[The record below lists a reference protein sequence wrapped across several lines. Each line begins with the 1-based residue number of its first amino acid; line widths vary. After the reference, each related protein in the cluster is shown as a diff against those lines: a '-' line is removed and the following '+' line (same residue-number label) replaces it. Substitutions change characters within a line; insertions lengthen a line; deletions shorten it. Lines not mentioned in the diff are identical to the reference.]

1 MNRQK
6 AIRSALWSATE
17 HGGVAVI
24 SFITLMVAARFIGP
38 QDFGVFAIALAV
50 VELLGLVVTMWLRD
64 ALVQH
69 QQLEAR
75 HLDSAWTATQ
85 ALSVAL
91 FLLCIAAAPLF
102 ARYVPHPQSQAIFL
116 LTALSIPFNGWSAT
130 LVADHQRQLEFKLL
144 AGRSIVSRFLGSA
157 IALVMVL
164 GGYGIWSLVA
174 QHLIT
179 SFVASVILWYGTAIK
194 PRLRFRFD
202 DISPFLRFGLL
213 SLGSVFIAFASRRI
227 FIVVSGISLGVQAS
241 GYLNMAFKV
250 VDMLW
255 NIVATAAG
263 QVAFPVLSRL
273 QDQPTKLKQAYQEA
287 SGLACAA
294 FFPIFVGIAATA
306 PILMPV
312 LFGPQWGD
320 SAFLV
325 TVLALLTMIQAQKTV
340 GVPMLKAAGFQG
352 PITAGAAF
360 ELITLLSMIALIGCS
375 TLSDALTI
383 WVTRETLGVVLVMA
397 MLRRHMKINL
407 RSQLVGALRPAVAAA
422 TMAAALLG
430 WMQVSPIASVGK
442 TNLTVL
448 AVLGCLVYIST
459 LLMIDHSLR
468 SRLGSLLV
476 EATRTLK
483 AR

>member
-1 MNRQK
+1 M
-6 AIRSALWSATE
+6 
-17 HGGVAVI
+17 AVI
-24 SFITLMVAARFIGP
+24 SFITLMVAARFISP
-38 QDFGVFAIALAV
+38 QDFGVFAVALAV

-85 ALSVAL
+85 FLSAALL
-91 FLLCIAAAPLF
+91 LLCFAVAPLF
-102 ARYVPHPQSQAIFL
+102 ARYVPHPQSQTIFL

-164 GGYGIWSLVA
+164 GGCGIWSLVA

-179 SFVASVILWYGTAIK
+179 SFVASVILWYGTASK
-194 PRLRFRFD
+194 PRLRFRFH

-227 FIVVSGISLGVQAS
+227 FIVVSGVSLGAQAS

-273 QDQPTKLKQAYQEA
+273 QDQPEKLKQAYHEA

-294 FFPIFVGIAATA
+294 FFPLFVGIAVTA

-312 LFGPQWGD
+312 LFGSQWGD
-320 SAFLV
+320 SAYLV
-325 TVLALLTMIQAQKTV
+325 TALALLTVLQAQKTV

-352 PITAGAAF
+352 SITVGAAS
-360 ELITLLSMIALIGCS
+360 ELIALLSMIALVGCS
-375 TLSDALTI
+375 TLSDALAI
-383 WVTRETLGVVLVMA
+383 WVTREALGVVLVMA
-397 MLRRHMKINL
+397 MLRRHMKINF
-407 RSQLVGALRPAVAAA
+407 RNQLVGALKPAAAVAA
-422 TMAAALLG
+422 MAAALLG
-430 WMQVSPIASVGK
+430 WMQVAPIESLSKV
-442 TNLTVL
+442 NLTIL
-448 AVLGCLVYIST
+448 AMLGFLVYSGA
-459 LLMIDHSLR
+459 LLLIDQRLR
-468 SRLGSLLV
+468 VRLASLLS

-483 AR
+483 AP